1 MVLVWRV
8 GGCLQGSGVKSR
20 RVFCM
25 VLHGSGVEV
34 GMVLQGSGVESRR
47 VSAGFWCEK

>member
-25 VLHGSGVEV
+25 VLHGSAWFWC
-34 GMVLQGSGVESRR
+34 GSGHG
-47 VSAGFWCEK
+47 SARFWCGE